1 MLMRQERGVCTES
14 GEAHMCLTRPIIDPR
29 NKGARS
35 RPGRLSGAASAAQRD
50 PAPSCSLDLLELDG
64 TDLRREPI
72 EARKATLA
80 IILRKSGPGVQ
91 LNEHLE
97 HPDEALVLAHA
108 AGWEPR

>member
-1 MLMRQERGVCTES
+1 MLMRQERGVCIEL
-14 GEAHMCLTRPIIDPR
+14 GEAHRVLDPPHY
-29 NKGARS
+29 RS
-35 RPGRLSGAASAAQRD
+35 EKQRRTITAWPSFRCCVSGATR

-97 HPDEALVLAHA
+97 HPDGALVLAHA